1 MENNL
6 KDFDDVF
13 REEFSDYAETPPPA
27 VWQTL
32 ERRLEHNKKRRIF
45 PLRWF
50 WYFSVISAI
59 TLLGASLLWN
69 NTLNSDAATVL
80 ASTDVADASGNS
92 NNTISAPNPTTA
104 EGKVKQNN
112 LVDNNEDVID
122 ENAEESGELTPASN
136 KLENTENYK
145 KHNKYDRRSKDIK
158 TTTYAKTTQSQA
170 YQKQEEIT
178 TERTTLNAATSG
190 TSAYSYDDFENET
203 ATTESTQPGASMPAD
218 DDKVYV
224 RNKAKRGKIIVAESV
239 PEPVPEP
246 TPGSQKDY
254 VEEVGVSTDDAIVT
268 TYSKQQQRTTE
279 NIINTRDS
287 ENSIAVAPGK
297 EAKRTV
303 VAKKAKKG
311 ASAKAITD
319 KTISKSGTAV
329 IASGATPAA
338 IGGKALAKNTVTAQ
352 TSSAKATTNVTMNS
366 ASARTPQRA
375 TQGVAI
381 GKAVRQTIA
390 TINSNTTVAKRN
402 YAMALTAKQRTI
414 PQNTITAGARATAPA
429 TAVAMV
435 AKEKSVLSAGTH
447 LPKTVAI
454 SKASNAAGGTHSMGK
469 EIDVVSESEAIAAKG
484 EGTSTVSATKSQ
496 RKNTTAA
503 TTKMTVPV
511 KTYVVENTA
520 TKEIKNSTDHKAKS
534 RAGKI
539 NNNAMENVTVKKQ
552 GNEQS
557 TNNMPAK
564 ATAAIKANK
573 SAKQPPAVIARNAA
587 GEYRHTNGV
596 ATKVDGQPT
605 VQKSTATNIPSVS
618 TAATIDEHN
627 TAMASNAKKVKNTS
641 VSSTKA
647 IQVSKQKKAAGQAT
661 AGTAKP
667 ASGKLQPAKQNN
679 APVLSASVI
688 NKTNS
693 KPAKSLAAATKNEPE
708 QNDVP
713 SVVMPEAAKPM
724 EKVTEAKSPV
734 AQAGKAAPTD
744 TAAAHVFKD
753 EPKEDSAKRQSKF
766 VYGIKGGFEGSVSSG
781 AANKMLIAPYL
792 QYHLSDKLS
801 LMVQPSLKLAG
812 LRNRNVGA
820 ASSYYDVKAG
830 SGKYTL
836 VDSSLTVLV
845 FTNDTLWKRNYAY
858 TETHDSIVK
867 TNSVGGT
874 YLEVEFPLLLQYKLT
889 SKLSIYGGL
898 NTIYSKLLSVKENTM
913 TIKDIAIT
921 SNTSTLLSIY
931 APAVLPNTTGITYTG
946 TPYSAYTG
954 PAFPTSGA
962 GGSVRVGYML
972 GFSYELRKRWMADV
986 LVQQTFVKQN
996 IQAGYNVNRSL
1007 SVPYMRFTLGYRIS
1021 K

>member
-50 WYFSVISAI
+50 WYFSIISAI

-69 NTLNSDAATVL
+69 NIRNSDAANVL
-80 ASTDVADASGNS
+80 ASTDVADASENG

-104 EGKVKQNN
+104 EGKVKPKNV
-112 LVDNNEDVID
+112 VDNNEDVID

-136 KLENTENYK
+136 KLENTENYN
-145 KHNKYDRRSKDIK
+145 KHNKYNRRSKDIK
-158 TTTYAKTTQSQA
+158 TTTYAKTTQSHA

-178 TERTTLNAATSG
+178 TERTTLNAATTG

-203 ATTESTQPGASMPAD
+203 ATTESMQPGASMPVD
-218 DDKVYV
+218 DGKVYV
-224 RNKAKRGKIIVAESV
+224 QKKAKRGKIIVAESV
-239 PEPVPEP
+239 PEP
-246 TPGSQKDY
+246 TPVSQKDY
-254 VEEVGVSTDDAIVT
+254 LEEVVVSADDAIVT
-268 TYSKQQQRTTE
+268 TNSKQQKTTSE
-279 NIINTRDS
+279 NINNTRDNEYS
-287 ENSIAVAPGK
+287 MAVVPGK
-297 EAKRTV
+297 KAQKKVITR
-303 VAKKAKKG
+303 KAKKG

-319 KTISKSGTAV
+319 KTISKSGTALV
-329 IASGATPAA
+329 ATVASPAV
-338 IGGKALAKNTVTAQ
+338 IGGKSTAKNTVTAQ
-352 TSSAKATTNVTMNS
+352 AGIAMATTNVTKIS
-366 ASARTPQRA
+366 ASAHTPERA
-375 TQGVAI
+375 TPGVAA
-381 GKAVRQTIA
+381 GKAVRQTVV
-390 TINSNTTVAKRN
+390 TNNSNTTVAKRN
-402 YAMALTAKQRTI
+402 YAMTTATKEKTI
-414 PQNTITAGARATAPA
+414 PQNTITAGAMATAPE
-429 TAVAMV
+429 TEVAMV

-447 LPKTVAI
+447 VQKTVAV
-454 SKASNAAGGTHSMGK
+454 SKASNAARATHTMGK
-469 EIDVVSESEAIAAKG
+469 EKDVVSESEAVAAKG
-484 EGTSTVSATKSQ
+484 KGTSTVSATKSQ
-496 RKNTTAA
+496 QKNTTAA

-511 KTYVVENTA
+511 KTVVVENTA
-520 TKEIKNSTDHKAKS
+520 TKEIKNSTDYKAKS

-539 NNNAMENVTVKKQ
+539 NNSAMENVTVKKQ
-552 GNEQS
+552 GNAQS
-557 TNNMPAK
+557 TSNMPAK

-573 SAKQPPAVIARNAA
+573 SAKQPTAVIAKNAA
-587 GEYRHTNGV
+587 GEDKHTNVV

-627 TAMASNAKKVKNTS
+627 TAAASNVKKVKNIS
-641 VSSTKA
+641 VPSTKA
-647 IQVSKQKKAAGQAT
+647 IQVSKQKKAAGQAI

-667 ASGKLQPAKQNN
+667 ASGQLQSAKQNN

-693 KPAKSLAAATKNEPE
+693 KTAKSLAAATKNEHE

-713 SVVMPEAAKPM
+713 SVVKPEAAKPM

-734 AQAGKAAPTD
+734 AQAAKAAPTD
-744 TAAAHVFKD
+744 TAVAPVVTN

-830 SGKYTL
+830 SGRYTL

-874 YLEVEFPLLLQYKLT
+874 YVEVEFPLLLQYKLT

-898 NTIYSKLLSVKENTM
+898 NTIYSKLLSVKENTT
-913 TIKDIAIT
+913 TIKDIAAT
-921 SNTSTLLSIY
+921 GNTSTLLSIY

-946 TPYSAYTG
+946 IPYSAYTG
-954 PAFPTSGA
+954 PAFPTSGE

>member
-50 WYFSVISAI
+50 WYFSIISAI

-69 NTLNSDAATVL
+69 NIRNSDAATVL
-80 ASTDVADASGNS
+80 ASTDVADASENG
-92 NNTISAPNPTTA
+92 NNTISTPNPTTA
-104 EGKVKQNN
+104 EGKVKPKNV
-112 LVDNNEDVID
+112 VDNNEDVID

-136 KLENTENYK
+136 KLENTENYN
-145 KHNKYDRRSKDIK
+145 KHNKYNRRNKDIK
-158 TTTYAKTTQSQA
+158 TTTYTKTKQSQA
-170 YQKQEEIT
+170 YQKQEEIA
-178 TERTTLNAATSG
+178 TERTTLNAATTG
-190 TSAYSYDDFENET
+190 TSAYSYDDFENEI
-203 ATTESTQPGASMPAD
+203 ATTESTQPGASMPVD
-218 DDKVYV
+218 DDKVYLQK
-224 RNKAKRGKIIVAESV
+224 KAKRGKIIVVESV
-239 PEPVPEP
+239 PEP
-246 TPGSQKDY
+246 TPVSQKDY
-254 VEEVGVSTDDAIVT
+254 VEEVVVSADDAIVT
-268 TYSKQQQRTTE
+268 TNSKQQKTTSE
-279 NIINTRDS
+279 NRNNTRDNEYS
-287 ENSIAVAPGK
+287 MAVVPGK
-297 EAKRTV
+297 KAQKKVIAR
-303 VAKKAKKG
+303 KAKKG

-319 KTISKSGTAV
+319 KTTSKSGAGNAV
-329 IASGATPAA
+329 IASGATPAV
-338 IGGKALAKNTVTAQ
+338 IGGEATAKNTVTAQ
-352 TSSAKATTNVTMNS
+352 RSSAKATTNVTKNS

-375 TQGVAI
+375 TSSVAA

-390 TINSNTTVAKRN
+390 TNNSNTTVAKRN
-402 YAMALTAKQRTI
+402 YAMALTTKQRTI
-414 PQNTITAGARATAPA
+414 PQNTITAGAKATAPA
-429 TAVAMV
+429 TELAMV

-447 LPKTVAI
+447 GPKTVAV
-454 SKASNAAGGTHSMGK
+454 SKSNNAARGTHSMGK
-469 EIDVVSESEAIAAKG
+469 EKDVVSESKAVAAEGK
-484 EGTSTVSATKSQ
+484 GTSTVSATKSQ
-496 RKNTTAA
+496 QKNTTAVI
-503 TTKMTVPV
+503 TKMTVPV
-511 KTYVVENTA
+511 KTAVAENAA
-520 TKEIKNSTDHKAKS
+520 TKEIKNSTAHKANS
-534 RAGKI
+534 RAGKS
-539 NNNAMENVTVKKQ
+539 NNNAIENVTVKKQ
-552 GNEQS
+552 GNAQS
-557 TNNMPAK
+557 TNVISAK
-564 ATAAIKANK
+564 TTVAFKANK
-573 SAKQPPAVIARNAA
+573 SAKQSPAVIAKNAA
-587 GEYRHTNGV
+587 GEDKHTNGV
-596 ATKVDGQPT
+596 ATKVDGQST

-618 TAATIDEHN
+618 TATTIDEHN
-627 TAMASNAKKVKNTS
+627 TVVATRAKKVKNTS
-641 VSSTKA
+641 VPSTKA
-647 IQVSKQKKAAGQAT
+647 IQVSKQKKAPGQAI

-667 ASGKLQPAKQNN
+667 ASGQLQSAKQNN

-693 KPAKSLAAATKNEPE
+693 KTAKSLAAATKNEHE

-713 SVVMPEAAKPM
+713 TVVKPEAAKPM

-734 AQAGKAAPTD
+734 AQAAKAAPTD
-744 TAAAHVFKD
+744 TAVAPVVTN

-781 AANKMLIAPYL
+781 AANKMLITPYL
-792 QYHLSDKLS
+792 QYHLTDKLS

-820 ASSYYDVKAG
+820 ASSYYNVKAG

-874 YLEVEFPLLLQYKLT
+874 YVEVEFPLLLQYKLT

-898 NTIYSKLLSVKENTM
+898 NTIYSKLLSVKENTT
-913 TIKDIAIT
+913 TIKDIAAT
-921 SNTSTLLSIY
+921 GNTSTLLSIY

-946 TPYSAYTG
+946 IPYSAYTG
-954 PAFPTSGA
+954 PAFPTSGE